1 MAPQEMMIPGAAP
14 NVYPYPPSGNVMGSP
29 QYAAPV
35 IIAPPVAPPMAYSI
49 PPMLPG
55 EILAG
60 HQKVILFQKSQMI
73 EAITGGLWEKK
84 NEYVVLDESGK
95 FPLIVIKEN
104 STSCCRQCC
113 APHHPLSLEFYPAV
127 PEQVVEKSK
136 ASAHGDM
143 ANLTGIKA
151 GCCEKTTDCFACYP
165 CCVDELQLYPGHV
178 LMQGDESRSICGF
191 TKVPGCGCCSD
202 SEDPTYCYYK
212 YPDNAPPPIA
222 SVYEPIGGGGLKP
235 QLNVIARGIQSS
247 DYSNTPG
254 DIMAKVVGPC
264 IFGGC
269 SEYCFDTSFQVKNP
283 RYPDASIKKQA
294 PTNFSEA
301 GRTAFTDSDTYQINF
316 GQNMTPY
323 EKATLLTTA
332 LLVDY
337 KFFEFDR
344 ESCCP
349 LPKGCDIASTE
360 KGFEI
365 VITCF

>member
-1 MAPQEMMIPGAAP
+1 MASYPAQYPPQQQDQVQMHGLTPQPMYGTHQQQQPEMYGTQQPQQQMRMAPQEMMI
-14 NVYPYPPSGNVMGSP
+14 
-29 QYAAPV
+29 
-35 IIAPPVAPPMAYSI
+35 
-49 PPMLPG
+49 
-55 EILAG
+55 
-60 HQKVILFQKSQMI
+60 
-73 EAITGGLWEKK
+73 
-84 NEYVVLDESGK
+84 
-95 FPLIVIKEN
+95 
-104 STSCCRQCC
+104 
-113 APHHPLSLEFYPAV
+113 
-127 PEQVVEKSK
+127 
-136 ASAHGDM
+136 
-143 ANLTGIKA
+143 
-151 GCCEKTTDCFACYP
+151 
-165 CCVDELQLYPGHV
+165 
-178 LMQGDESRSICGF
+178 
-191 TKVPGCGCCSD
+191 PGCGCCSD

-365 VITCF
+365 VITCFKCSCYGCICPCQVSIPIETQGDDN